1 MPRQRELDRYLLGS
15 AMITAAVGVV
25 IVASASGPL
34 AREYYHLPENEFAV
48 RQLVAVIVG
57 FGGMLA
63 AAFVPL
69 EYIARWRVAF
79 PLLIANWA
87 ALAAAFLQQPVAG
100 THRWLQLPGVS
111 FQPSALA
118 KITLPLALAA
128 LLVQPRKDE
137 RARQR
142 AMKIGLALTTLTV
155 MLVLAEPDLGSA
167 VLLAAAAGS
176 VLFLAGMRWRTVALT
191 GALAA
196 AIFVAAVLVKPY
208 RMARISGFVGTTS
221 YQVQQSLIALGTGGT
236 LGRGPGK
243 SVQKLFFLPQ
253 PHSDFVF
260 AIVGEELGLLG
271 AVAVLALLGV
281 IVYRGFLA
289 AWRASSR
296 ANALLATGIATGLA
310 AQALINVSVC
320 LKLMPAKGLP
330 LPLISAGG
338 SDVAVTL
345 VMIGVLL
352 NVGKER
358 RFAGGDLGMRSRW
371 WETAAS
377 VASPAPANRNRGW
390 SPRTSDEQPM
400 GGQRG

>member
-1 MPRQRELDRYLLGS
+1 MPRHRELDRYLLG
-15 AMITAAVGVV
+15 ATLVAAALGVV
-25 IVASASGPL
+25 IVASASAPL
-34 AREYYHLPENEFAV
+34 AREYYHLPESEFAV
-48 RQLVAVIVG
+48 RQLVAVLVG
-57 FGGMLA
+57 VAGMML

-69 EYIARWRVAF
+69 AQITRWRIAF
-79 PLLIANWA
+79 PLLVANWV
-87 ALAAAFLQQPVAG
+87 ALAAAFLQPTVAG
-100 THRWLQLPGVS
+100 THRWLQLPGIS

-128 LLVQPRKDE
+128 LLVRPAADE
-137 RARQR
+137 TQRRRAFGV
-142 AMKIGLALTTLTV
+142 GLGITGLTV
-155 MLVLAEPDLGSA
+155 MLVLVEPDLGSA

-176 VLFLAGMRWRTVALT
+176 VLFLAGLPWRAVA
-191 GALAA
+191 AAAVLAA
-196 AIFVAAVLVKPY
+196 VVFVGAVLVKPY
-208 RMARISGFVGTTS
+208 RMARISGFFGATS
-221 YQVQQSLIALGTGGT
+221 YQVQQSLIALGAGGV

-260 AIVGEELGLLG
+260 AIVGEELGMVG
-271 AVAVLALLGV
+271 ATAVLALLGV
-281 IVYRGFLA
+281 VAYRGFLA

-296 ANALLATGIATGLA
+296 ASALLAAGIATGLA

-352 NVGKER
+352 NVAKEV
-358 RFAGGDLGMRSRW
+358 RFAGNDSPSRSGW
-371 WETAAS
+371 WHR
-377 VASPAPANRNRGW
+377 PAPPASLPHANRHEW
-390 SPRTSDEQPM
+390 TPYRTPGSS
-400 GGQRG
+400 GNA

>member
-15 AMITAAVGVV
+15 TMITAALGVV
-25 IVASASGPL
+25 IVASASAPL
-34 AREYYHLPENEFAV
+34 AREYYHLPEGEFAV
-48 RQLVAVIVG
+48 RQLVAVVLG
-57 FGGMLA
+57 FAGMLA

-69 EYIARWRVAF
+69 EHITRWRVAL
-79 PLLIANWA
+79 PLLIANWV
-87 ALAAAFLQQPVAG
+87 ALAAAFLQRPVAG

-111 FQPSALA
+111 FQPSVLA

-128 LLVQPRKDE
+128 LLVKPRKDE
-137 RARQR
+137 REQR
-142 AMKIGLALTTLTV
+142 RAIHIGLVLTALTVL
-155 MLVLAEPDLGSA
+155 LVLAEPDLGSA
-167 VLLAAAAGS
+167 VLLLAAAGS
-176 VLFLAGMRWRTVALT
+176 VLFLAGMRWRTVAAT
-191 GALAA
+191 GTIAALV
-196 AIFVAAVLVKPY
+196 FVAAVLVKPY
-208 RMARISGFVGTTS
+208 RMARISGFLGTTS
-221 YQVQQSLIALGTGGT
+221 YQVQQSLIALGAGGT
-236 LGRGPGK
+236 FGRGPGK

-271 AVAVLALLGV
+271 AVGVLALLGV

-296 ANALLATGIATGLA
+296 ANALLATGITCGLG

-320 LKLMPAKGLP
+320 LKLIPAKGLP

-352 NVGKER
+352 NVAKEA
-358 RFAGGDLGMRSRW
+358 RFAGGDPGTRSLRW
-371 WETAAS
+371 GGTTSFALPS
-377 VASPAPANRNRGW
+377 PANRQGERRG
-390 SPRTSDEQPM
+390 
-400 GGQRG
+400 

>member
-15 AMITAAVGVV
+15 TMITAALGVV

-34 AREYYHLPENEFAV
+34 AREYYHLPESEFAV
-48 RQLVAVIVG
+48 RQFVAVLLG
-57 FGGMLA
+57 FAGMLA

-69 EYIARWRVAF
+69 EQITRWRVAL
-79 PLLIANWA
+79 PLLVANWV
-87 ALAAAFLQQPVAG
+87 ALGAAFLQRPVAG
-100 THRWLQLPGVS
+100 THRWLQLPGIS
-111 FQPSALA
+111 FQPSAFA

-128 LLVQPRKDE
+128 LLARPRESESE
-137 RARQR
+137 RRR
-142 AMKIGLALTTLTV
+142 AVRIGLALTGLTV
-155 MLVLAEPDLGSA
+155 LLVLAEPDLGSA
-167 VLLAAAAGS
+167 VLLLVAAGS

-191 GALAA
+191 GVVAA
-196 AIFVAAVLVKPY
+196 AVIVAAILVKPY

-221 YQVQQSLIALGTGGT
+221 YQVQQSLIALGTGGVA
-236 LGRGPGK
+236 GRGPGK

-271 AVAVLALLGV
+271 AAGVLALLGLV
-281 IVYRGFLA
+281 VQRGFVA
-289 AWRASSR
+289 AWRAGSR
-296 ANALLATGIATGLA
+296 ASALLAAGIATGLA
-310 AQALINVSVC
+310 AQVLINVSVC

-352 NVGKER
+352 NVAKEG
-358 RFAGGDLGMRSRW
+358 A
-371 WETAAS
+371 
-377 VASPAPANRNRGW
+377 
-390 SPRTSDEQPM
+390 
-400 GGQRG
+400 